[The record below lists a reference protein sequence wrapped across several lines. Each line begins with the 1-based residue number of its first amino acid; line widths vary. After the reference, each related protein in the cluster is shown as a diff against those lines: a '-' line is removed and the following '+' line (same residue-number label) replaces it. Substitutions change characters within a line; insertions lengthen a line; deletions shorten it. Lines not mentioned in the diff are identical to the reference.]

1 MPVQRNFLL
10 YVCSLSH
17 ADTEEARNV
26 FELGLPGGTGN
37 GPARP
42 VSFYG
47 RFVLFRPL
55 PSEGVIGGM
64 RWCCHLSRHG
74 LAVALRSIGPHEQR
88 VALGRCRG
96 SAPDDGPARGL
107 TGCVYRRR
115 VRCQRPCGHS
125 KGKPY
130 LEENANDFR
139 KREFAPARGEL
150 SSAHSHTFPS
160 SIR

>member
-17 ADTEEARNV
+17 ADAEEARNV
-26 FELGLPGGTGN
+26 FELRLPGGTGN

-64 RWCCHLSRHG
+64 RWCLS
-74 LAVALRSIGPHEQR
+74 SIPAR
-88 VALGRCRG
+88 LGRG
-96 SAPDDGPARGL
+96 TAI
-107 TGCVYRRR
+107 V
-115 VRCQRPCGHS
+115 
-125 KGKPY
+125 
-130 LEENANDFR
+130 
-139 KREFAPARGEL
+139 
-150 SSAHSHTFPS
+150 SAHMNNVPPLQTCWNECSVLFHLQNQ
-160 SIR
+160 

>member
-17 ADTEEARNV
+17 ADAEEARNV

-55 PSEGVIGGM
+55 PSEGGDRRHALVLVIYPGTTWPWHCD
-64 RWCCHLSRHG
+64 R
-74 LAVALRSIGPHEQR
+74 IGPHEQR
-88 VALGRCRG
+88 AALCRRRR
-96 SAPDDGPARGL
+96 SAPDDGPA
-107 TGCVYRRR
+107 
-115 VRCQRPCGHS
+115 
-125 KGKPY
+125 
-130 LEENANDFR
+130 
-139 KREFAPARGEL
+139 
-150 SSAHSHTFPS
+150 
-160 SIR
+160 

>member
-17 ADTEEARNV
+17 ADAEEARNV
-26 FELGLPGGTGN
+26 FELGPPGGTGN

-64 RWCCHLSRHG
+64 RWYALVLS
-74 LAVALRSIGPHEQR
+74 SI
-88 VALGRCRG
+88 
-96 SAPDDGPARGL
+96 PARPGRGTAIVSDHL
-107 TGCVYRRR
+107 NNVPPSA
-115 VRCQRPCGHS
+115 VVDDRP
-125 KGKPY
+125 
-130 LEENANDFR
+130 
-139 KREFAPARGEL
+139 PAMDRQE
-150 SSAHSHTFPS
+150 A
-160 SIR
+160 

>member
-37 GPARP
+37 GLARP

-64 RWCCHLSRHG
+64 RWCCHLSRHD

-88 VALGRCRG
+88 AAL
-96 SAPDDGPARGL
+96 
-107 TGCVYRRR
+107 
-115 VRCQRPCGHS
+115 
-125 KGKPY
+125 
-130 LEENANDFR
+130 
-139 KREFAPARGEL
+139 
-150 SSAHSHTFPS
+150 
-160 SIR
+160 